1 MSEPISAIGAKVQA
15 SPPMPPAKPP
25 APVQR
30 EQPHAAVAAEP
41 RKPAAAASAGRA
53 ENAEIAAAS
62 QGVAAGA
69 ATEKIVAGA
78 EQNGPAAQGKGENNP
93 NALEDRQPLSREDA
107 QKAVESFMEYVDK
120 LPGEMKFTVDHDTN
134 RQVFKIVNPVTQEVV
149 KQFPPDEFL
158 TMIKRLKE
166 IGSPS
171 KDNGIFFDEKS

>member
-1 MSEPISAIGAKVQA
+1 MSEPISAVGAKVQA
-15 SPPMPPAKPP
+15 SQPMPPAKQP
-25 APVQR
+25 APVQH

-41 RKPAAAASAGRA
+41 RNPAAAGSAGRA
-53 ENAEIAAAS
+53 ENAETAAAS
-62 QGVAAGA
+62 LGA

-78 EQNGPAAQGKGENNP
+78 EQQNGPAAQGRGENNP
-93 NALEDRQPLSREDA
+93 NAPENRQPLSREDA
-107 QKAVESFMEYVDK
+107 HKAVESFMEYVDK

-171 KDNGIFFDEKS
+171 KDNGIFFDERS